1 MDYRDEV
8 YFQAQP
14 EREAPFC
21 EEEFAGRLTRLRRA
35 MDEAGIDCLF
45 LTSPESL
52 YWICGYLCMWYHTE
66 SPLEWAATN
75 GIAVHREHDR
85 FIHFESEREAVL
97 TRTFA
102 VSKDVR
108 YFPKAS
114 YRDGV
119 AFVAAELGAEG
130 WLGGRV
136 GLEMHAMR
144 PNRATSERFQAAFEA
159 AGARVV
165 DGSAILRGLRWK
177 KSPAEMACLREGCR
191 IASAGLM
198 RAAEVLRPGVSE
210 LEVQGEVACALARAG
225 GEPQAM
231 MMPVLS
237 GAKSNAAHAVATR
250 RRMKAGETVTIDL
263 AGVHKRYHVNA
274 ARTFSLGEPAPD
286 IADVARRAAG
296 AMDVVRE
303 CLRPGLPV
311 AELNRKVMAYYE
323 GEGLWE
329 RRGWIG
335 GYEMGIAFYS
345 DWVGNFVY
353 DPLAEKNAE
362 AVFEAGTAVNHEI
375 QIFLPRHAGQFFTIE
390 SLLFEEDGA
399 RLATPDI
406 PYGLLVVE

>member
-1 MDYRDEV
+1 MDYRDQV

-14 EREAPFC
+14 EREQPFSD
-21 EEEFAGRLTRLRRA
+21 EEFAQRLARARQA
-35 MDEAGIDCLF
+35 MDEAGIACLF

-52 YWICGYLCMWYHTE
+52 YWLSGYLCMWYHTE

-75 GIAVHREHDR
+75 GIAIHRDHDR

-97 TRTFA
+97 TRTSS

-119 AFVAAELGAEG
+119 AFVAAELAAEG
-130 WLGGRV
+130 WLGGKL

-144 PNRATSERFQAAFEA
+144 PNRAVSQRFQAAFEA
-159 AGARVV
+159 KGAHVV
-165 DGSAILRGLRWK
+165 DGSAIVRELRWK
-177 KSPAEMACLREGCR
+177 KSPAEMACLREGAR
-191 IASAGLM
+191 IACAGLA
-198 RAAEVLRPGVSE
+198 RAGEVLRPGVSE
-210 LEVQGEVACALARAG
+210 LEAQGEIACALARAG

-250 RRMKAGETVTIDL
+250 RRMKAGETVTVDL

-274 ARTFSLGEPAPD
+274 ARTFSLGAPAPD
-286 IADVARRAAG
+286 VADVARRAAA
-296 AMDVVRE
+296 AMEVVRE

-311 AELNRKVMAYYE
+311 AELNRKVKAYYE
-323 GEGLWE
+323 SEGLWQS
-329 RRGWIG
+329 RGWIG

-345 DWVGNFVY
+345 DWVGNLVY

-362 AVFEAGTAVNHEI
+362 RIFDAGTAVNHEI
-375 QIFLPRHAGQFFTIE
+375 QIFLPRHTGQFFMIE
-390 SLLFEEDGA
+390 SLLFEDDA
-399 RLATPDI
+399 AHLATDAI
-406 PYGLLVVE
+406 PYGLIVVG